1 MSSPAGDYSASY
13 AGPVKQFVFQ
23 KRKAGTSAAEFHAYW
38 RDRHAAQLVE
48 RPELRRHIQRLELHR
63 RLDGDG
69 SRERSDVEVADA
81 GYDGVAVLWFDS
93 LSALHALADEPAFE
107 ELRTTD
113 AAHYRDP
120 QMARVITRTP
130 DVIVGPPG
138 GAPEAGMSMLC
149 ILRRKAGM
157 SLEEYHDHWLNRHGP
172 LFQDIAELRDP
183 LLGYEQNHAL
193 DLPGAEYDGLTQQ
206 WFHSLE
212 AWIESLGV
220 PSVREVVDPDVAS
233 FLDPAGI
240 AFVLAGPPTVVIG

>member
-1 MSSPAGDYSASY
+1 MSSPAGDFSASY
-13 AGPVKQFVFQ
+13 AGPVKRFVFV
-23 KRKAGTSAAEFHAYW
+23 KRKAGLTSAEFHDHW
-38 RDRHAAQLVE
+38 RERYAPQLAE
-48 RPELRRHIQRLELHR
+48 RPELRRHLTRLELHH
-63 RLDGDG
+63 RLDGDDT
-69 SRERSDVEVADA
+69 RARSDLGVADA
-81 GYDGVAVLWFDS
+81 GYDGVAVLWAPS
-93 LSALHALADEPAFE
+93 LSELDGLIAEPAFQ
-107 ELRTTD
+107 ELQATEGPRFR
-113 AAHYRDP
+113 AP
-120 QMARVITRTP
+120 QIAQVITRTP
-130 DVIVGPPG
+130 DIIVGPPG

-157 SLEEYHDHWLNRHGP
+157 SLDEYHDHWLNRHGP

-183 LLGYEQNHAL
+183 LLGYEQNHGL

-212 AWIESLGV
+212 AWIELLGV